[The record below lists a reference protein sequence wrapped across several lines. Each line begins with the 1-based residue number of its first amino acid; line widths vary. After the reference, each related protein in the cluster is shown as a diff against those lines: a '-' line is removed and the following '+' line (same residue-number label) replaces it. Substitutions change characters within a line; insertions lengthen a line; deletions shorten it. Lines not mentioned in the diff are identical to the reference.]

1 MASDLSTTETV
12 EPVEPAEANDITK
25 PDVSPVDRPTLPEL
39 KTTRGHRRRFFV
51 IYSVLGLALAASIV
65 GLVVYAGRT
74 INPGPAWSS
83 WKPGGGG
90 LGAVNQIAA
99 HVSPGYRLPD
109 GHQLVDVI
117 VRSSSVS
124 SQGKT
129 VPIPLIAVRGPKGK
143 VDSVAQVGSSD
154 TFMLSMCGLGT
165 ACSIATGKPSV
176 QRGTLVR
183 REILEM
189 ALYTF
194 KYVRG
199 AQRVVAFMPPT
210 PGAATSFVLYLQ
222 KDDLK
227 AQLKVPLTR
236 TVGPKVP
243 LPNQISA
250 GEQSRIDA
258 LTESK
263 IYKFG
268 LSQTQQGEPVL
279 VLDPATA

>member
-1 MASDLSTTETV
+1 MASDLTADDAT
-12 EPVEPAEANDITK
+12 DITD
-25 PDVSPVDRPTLPEL
+25 PQVSPVDRPTLPEP
-39 KTTRGHRRRFFV
+39 KPVGAHRRRFV
-51 IYSVLGLALAASIV
+51 IIYGLLGLVLAAAIA
-65 GLVVYAGRT
+65 GVVIYAGRT

-90 LGAVNQIAA
+90 LGAVNQIAS
-99 HVSPGYRLPD
+99 HVAPNYRLPD

-117 VRSSSVS
+117 VRSSSVTS
-124 SQGKT
+124 GGQT
-129 VPIPLIAVRGPKGK
+129 VAIPLIAVRGPKGK
-143 VDSVAQVGSSD
+143 VDDVAQVSSSD
-154 TFMLSMCGLGT
+154 TFMLSMCGLGES
-165 ACSIATGKPSV
+165 CSIATGTPSV
-176 QRGTLVR
+176 KRGTLVR

-199 AQRVVAFMPPT
+199 AKRVVAFMPPT
-210 PGAATSFVLYLQ
+210 PGATTSYVVYLQ
-222 KDDLK
+222 KDALK
-227 AQLKVPLTR
+227 PELKTPLTQ
-236 TVGPKVP
+236 TLPPKVP
-243 LPNQISA
+243 LPSQITA
-250 GEQSRIDA
+250 HEQDRVDA

>member
-1 MASDLSTTETV
+1 VASDLTSES
-12 EPVEPAEANDITK
+12 NDITK
-25 PDVSPVDRPTLPEL
+25 PDVSPVDRPTLPEP
-39 KTTRGHRRRFFV
+39 RSAQRHRRRFFV
-51 IYSVLGLALAASIV
+51 IYGVLGLALAAAIA
-65 GLVVYAGRT
+65 GMVVYAGRS

-83 WKPGGGG
+83 WKPSGGG
-90 LGAVNQIAA
+90 LGAVKQIAG

-117 VRSSSVS
+117 ARSSAVS
-124 SQGKT
+124 SGGQT
-129 VPIPLIAVRGPKGK
+129 IPIPLIVTRGPKGK
-143 VDSVAQVGSSD
+143 VDQITQVGSDD
-154 TFMLSMCGLGT
+154 TFMLSLCGLGES
-165 ACSIATGKPSV
+165 CSIATGKPSV

-194 KYVRG
+194 KYVPG
-199 AQRVVAFMPPT
+199 AKRVVAFMPPT
-210 PGAATSFVLYLQ
+210 PGATTSYVVYLQ

-227 AQLKVPLTR
+227 PELKSPLTR
-236 TVGPKVP
+236 TLPPKVP
-243 LPNQISA
+243 LANQITA
-250 GEQSRIDA
+250 HEQARVDA

>member
-1 MASDLSTTETV
+1 MASDLTATEAT

-25 PDVSPVDRPTLPEL
+25 PEVSPVDRPTLPEL
-39 KTTRGHRRRFFV
+39 KATRRHRHRFFV
-51 IYSVLGLALAASIV
+51 IYGVLGLALAASIV
-65 GLVVYAGRT
+65 GLVVYSGRT

-83 WKPGGGG
+83 WRPGGGG
-90 LGAVNQIAA
+90 LGAVNQIAS
-99 HVSPGYRLPD
+99 HISPGYRLPD

-117 VRSSSVS
+117 VRSSAVTSA
-124 SQGKT
+124 GHT

-143 VDSVAQVGSSD
+143 VDDVAQVSNSD
-154 TFMLSMCGLGT
+154 TFMLSLCGLGQS
-165 ACSIATGKPSV
+165 CSIATGKPSV

-194 KYVRG
+194 KYVKG
-199 AQRVVAFMPPT
+199 AKRIVAFMPPT
-210 PGAATSFVLYLQ
+210 PGATTSYVVYLQ

-227 AQLKVPLTR
+227 AQLKVPLTQTIAPR
-236 TVGPKVP
+236 VP
-243 LPNQISA
+243 LANQITA
-250 GEQSRIDA
+250 RDQSRIDA
-258 LTESK
+258 LTEAK

-268 LSQTQQGEPVL
+268 LSQTQQGDAVL

>member
-1 MASDLSTTETV
+1 MASDLT
-12 EPVEPAEANDITK
+12 ADEATDITD
-25 PDVSPVDRPTLPEL
+25 PQVSPVDRPTLPEP
-39 KTTRGHRRRFFV
+39 KPVGAHRRRFV
-51 IYSVLGLALAASIV
+51 IIYGLLGLVLAAAIA
-65 GLVVYAGRT
+65 GVVIYAGRT

-90 LGAVNQIAA
+90 LGAVNQIAS
-99 HVSPGYRLPD
+99 HVAPNYRLPD

-124 SQGKT
+124 SGGQT
-129 VPIPLIAVRGPKGK
+129 VAIPLIAVRGPKGK
-143 VDSVAQVGSSD
+143 VDSVEQVSSTD
-154 TFMLSMCGLGT
+154 TFMLSMCGLGES
-165 ACSIATGKPSV
+165 CSIATGTPSV
-176 QRGTLVR
+176 KRGTLVR

-194 KYVRG
+194 KYVAG
-199 AQRVVAFMPPT
+199 AKRVVAFMPPT
-210 PGAATSFVLYLQ
+210 PGATTSYVVYLQ

-227 AQLKVPLTR
+227 PELQTPLTR
-236 TVGPKVP
+236 TLPPKVP
-243 LPNQISA
+243 LPNQITA
-250 GEQSRIDA
+250 HEQDRVDA